1 MKTSDKFAI
10 NVGRQLGSGGRFIG
24 ERLARE
30 FGIKFYDKELLDLA
44 AVESGFD
51 KKLFESN
58 DEKRG
63 WFRCIFGALPVFTAN
78 DFRYDDQLSSES
90 LFKFQSDAIRKAAER
105 ESCVFVGRCAD
116 YVLRDNP
123 RCVNIF
129 ICANLSDRVH
139 RISELAHL
147 SEAEAEKCI
156 QDGDKR
162 RASYYNYYSA
172 GQWGD
177 AATYHLCINSSLL
190 GLEQTADFIKD
201 FVKARLML

>member
-1 MKTSDKFAI
+1 MKTPDKFVI

-24 ERLARE
+24 ERLAHE
-30 FGIKFYDKELLDLA
+30 FGVKFYDKELLDLA
-44 AVESGFD
+44 AQESGFD
-51 KKLFESN
+51 KKLFESS

-90 LFKFQSDAIRKAAER
+90 LFKFQSDAIRKVADR

-116 YVLRDNP
+116 YVLRDHA

-129 ICANLSDRVH
+129 VCANLTDRVH
-139 RISELAHL
+139 RISELAGI
-147 SEAEAEKCI
+147 SEAEAEKRI
-156 QDGDKR
+156 LEGDKR

-172 GQWGD
+172 GRWGD
-177 AATYHLCINSSLL
+177 AATYHLCVNSSVL
-190 GLEQTADFIKD
+190 GLEQTTDFIRN
-201 FVKARLML
+201 FVAAKLML